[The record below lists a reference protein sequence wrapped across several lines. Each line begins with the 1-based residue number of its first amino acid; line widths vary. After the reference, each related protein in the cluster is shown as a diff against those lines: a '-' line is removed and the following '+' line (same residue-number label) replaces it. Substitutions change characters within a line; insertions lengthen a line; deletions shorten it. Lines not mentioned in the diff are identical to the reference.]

1 LLPLCAHLLN
11 MSRAALPTV
20 GVIQGE
26 DWDKIFLALSANP
39 TYPDGDFST
48 WTATGQVRDKR
59 ADKGGVVLAEIIFS
73 LAYVPDELKTYFY
86 PKIISTATRS
96 IPITKYQGIEGT
108 IPSDSNCWI
117 YDIEISNGTEVVK
130 LAPGYMYIIGEANR
144 SE

>member
-1 LLPLCAHLLN
+1 

-26 DWDKIFLALSANP
+26 TWDKIYLALSANP
-39 TYPDGDFST
+39 TYPTGDFSA

-59 ADKGGVVLAEIIFS
+59 ADKGGVILAEIVFS
-73 LAYVPDELKTYFY
+73 VVYDPDGLKTYFY
-86 PKIISTATRS
+86 PVIVSTATKT

-108 IPSDSNCWI
+108 IPSDSNCFV

-130 LAPGYMYIIGEANR
+130 LAPGYLYVIGEANR
-144 SE
+144 DE